1 MSSTPSSSPG
11 TRNRTPSQFP
21 PGAVIAQ
28 RYRVDGIIA
37 EGGMGIVYKGWHL
50 TLDQPIAI
58 KVVRPEY
65 VDNAEAVSR
74 FLNEA
79 RAVAAL
85 RAVNVAQVL
94 DVGRIKGG
102 VLYMVMEYLEG
113 ADLRDVLDG
122 EGQPLAVERAVDVVR
137 QACAAMQ
144 EAHAAGI
151 VHRDLKPENLFL
163 ARMPDGREVVKVID
177 FGVSKRPSVTSGR
190 SFTEAGRSLGSPHY
204 MAPEQISTP
213 EAVDGRADVW
223 SLGVVLF
230 ELLTN
235 TLPFDAETTPATCAQ
250 VLCAEAPS
258 VASIRPEVPVALS
271 AIVERCLQKN
281 PDDRYASALDLSEAL
296 AAFGS
301 VRNSRSAFGSA
312 PGLELSRDSAAP
324 VVQSGRLSL
333 IEGRGRA
340 VWPIA
345 AALGAAACI
354 ALAASNWQAVRTDAR
369 NFASEAEARAAI
381 ATRGAASAVRS
392 ARIELSNWIR
402 PADYREETPGL
413 CAPVSPR
420 PTRVAATPATT
431 PAVEGSY
438 PQP

>member
-1 MSSTPSSSPG
+1 MSSPSSSPSS
-11 TRNRTPSQFP
+11 RNRTPSQFP

-28 RYRVDGIIA
+28 RYRVDDIIA

-113 ADLRDVLDG
+113 ADLRDVLDR
-122 EGQPLAVERAVDVVR
+122 EGRPFSIERAVDVVR

-151 VHRDLKPENLFL
+151 VHRDLKPENIFL
-163 ARMPDGREVVKVID
+163 ARLADGREVVKVID
-177 FGVSKRPSVTSGR
+177 FGVSKRPSVSNGR

-235 TLPFDAETTPATCAQ
+235 ALPFDAETTAATCAQ
-250 VLCAEAPS
+250 VLCSEAPI
-258 VASIRPEVPVALS
+258 VASLRSDVPPALS
-271 AIVERCLQKN
+271 AVVARCLHKD
-281 PDDRYASALDLSEAL
+281 PAERFASALDLSEAL
-296 AAFGS
+296 APFAS
-301 VRNSRSAFGSA
+301 ARASRSALGSV
-312 PGLELSRDSAAP
+312 PGVELGRDSAAP
-324 VVQSGRLSL
+324 VVQGSRPSL
-333 IEGRGRA
+333 FERRGRA
-340 VWPIA
+340 VWPVA
-345 AALGAAACI
+345 AVLGAGACI
-354 ALAASNWQAVRTDAR
+354 ALAASNWQAVRRDAR
-369 NFASEAEARAAI
+369 NFASEAEVRASLAS
-381 ATRGAASAVRS
+381 RSAASGVRS
-392 ARIELSNWIR
+392 ARISLSNWIR
-402 PADYREETPGL
+402 PADYREESVPVL
-413 CAPVSPR
+413 CSPAAAE
-420 PTRVAATPATT
+420 PTRVAAKPASSEVVHTR
-431 PAVEGSY
+431 
-438 PQP
+438 